1 MIERA
6 LERWAATRAAHEGER
21 LDFERLALLTG
32 WSPRSIARRA
42 EREKW
47 APWGVT
53 GRHPDIKTPL
63 RKVADSLVAQVQ
75 ALAIDEDGE
84 PLALDKARIDT
95 ISVLTRTLEKII
107 EITPG
112 GDEARENQTR
122 RDADMAGTLKRIDQR
137 IVELATGYA
146 RQLVKGKSA
155 DRRGQAG

>member
-1 MIERA
+1 MIARA
-6 LERWAATRAAHEGER
+6 LERWAAARAVYEGGR
-21 LDFERLALLTG
+21 PDFERLALLTG
-32 WSPRSIARRA
+32 WSVRTLQRRA
-42 EREKW
+42 ALENWVPWRAAERQ
-47 APWGVT
+47 T
-53 GRHPDIKTPL
+53 DIKTPL
-63 RKVADSLVAQVQ
+63 RKVAESLIAQVQ
-75 ALAIDEDGE
+75 ALAIGEDGE

-107 EITPG
+107 EIMPG

-155 DRRGQAG
+155 G

>member
-1 MIERA
+1 MIARA
-6 LERWAATRAAHEGER
+6 LERWAAARAVYEGGQP
-21 LDFERLALLTG
+21 DFERLALLSG
-32 WSPRSIARRA
+32 WSVRTIARRA
-42 EREKW
+42 ALENWVPWRAEERQ
-47 APWGVT
+47 T
-53 GRHPDIKTPL
+53 DIKTPL
-63 RKVADSLVAQVQ
+63 RKVAESLIAQVQ
-75 ALAIDEDGE
+75 ALAIGEDGE

-155 DRRGQAG
+155 G